1 MATIDTRKNK
11 AGEITGYRIRACVG
25 RDEQYKQVW
34 RTCTIARPEG
44 LTPKKEEKE
53 VKRIADEWEK
63 AQKDEYE
70 RTHVRSDKAKIT
82 FKEFVEEH
90 WMKDHVKTPDHT
102 PSSIEFFEYTSKM
115 ATDYFGDRKKLRE
128 IDVEA
133 VKRYINHLKSTPT
146 KTTGKPF
153 GATSVK
159 HFYGTLKNIL
169 NYAKRLHY
177 IDSNP
182 CEDLSQKETPGRQK
196 KDIDF
201 LEPSEAIRFLQCL
214 ENEPLFW
221 QCLLNV
227 LLKVGLRRG
236 EAVALQWQ
244 DLDEKNLK
252 IHVNRNITL
261 NKAKNS
267 EETFHIGL
275 PKSKESRIVPI
286 SSQLCFMLKRLKK
299 EQEEKYQAILLPQAF
314 IFSNAEDPYKPVRPD
329 SVTTKVRRFVEKNHL
344 QNVSPHDL
352 RHTAASLA
360 LEAGSDLK
368 EVQELLGHADPETT
382 MRYYT
387 GISEQRKRRTVEGI
401 EALLSANVN

>member
-11 AGEITGYRIRACVG
+11 AGEITSYRIRACVG

-53 VKRIADEWEK
+53 VKRIAEEWEK
-63 AQKDEYE
+63 VQKEE
-70 RTHVRSDKAKIT
+70 FEKSHAKSDKARIT
-82 FKEFVEEH
+82 FKEFVEDH
-90 WMKDHVKTPDHT
+90 WLKDNVKIADRT
-102 PSSIEFFEYTSKM
+102 PSSIEFFEYTSQM
-115 ATDYFGDRKKLRE
+115 AIDYFGDRKKLKE

-133 VKRYINHLKSTPT
+133 VKRFINHLKSTPT

-153 GATSVK
+153 CATSVK

-177 IDSNP
+177 IDYNP
-182 CEDLSQKETPGRQK
+182 CDDLSQKETPGRQK
-196 KDIDF
+196 KEIDF
-201 LEPSEAIRFLQCL
+201 LEPSEAIRFLKCL

-244 DLDEKNLK
+244 DLDEKNLE
-252 IHVNRNITL
+252 IHVDRNVTL
-261 NKAKNS
+261 IKSKDAK
-267 EETFHIGL
+267 ETFHIGL
-275 PKSKESRIVPI
+275 PKSKKARIVPI
-286 SSQLCFMLKRLKK
+286 SSQLCFMLNRLKK
-299 EQEEKYQAILLPQAF
+299 EQENKFQATFLPHAY
-314 IFSNAEDPYKPVRPD
+314 IFCNSEDPYKPVRPD

-368 EVQELLGHADPETT
+368 EVQELLGHSDPETT

-387 GISEQRKRRTVEGI
+387 GISEKRKHKTVEGI
-401 EALLSANVN
+401 EALLAAKAE

>member
-11 AGEITGYRIRACVG
+11 AGEITSYRIRACVG

-53 VKRIADEWEK
+53 VKRIAEEWEK
-63 AQKDEYE
+63 AQKEEYE
-70 RTHVRSDKAKIT
+70 KSHAKSDKSRIT
-82 FKEFVEEH
+82 FKEFVEDH
-90 WMKDHVKTPDHT
+90 WMIDHVKTADHT
-102 PSSIEFFEYTSKM
+102 PSSIEFFEYTSQM
-115 ATDYFGDRKKLRE
+115 AIDYFGDRRKLKE

-133 VKRYINHLKSTPT
+133 VKRYINHLKSAPT

-177 IDSNP
+177 IDYNP

-196 KDIDF
+196 KEIDF
-201 LEPSEAIRFLQCL
+201 LEPSEAIRFLKCL

-244 DLDEKNLK
+244 DLDEKNLE
-252 IHVNRNITL
+252 IHVNRNVTL
-261 NKAKNS
+261 NKSKDAK
-267 EETFHIGL
+267 ETFHIGL

-286 SSQLCFMLKRLKK
+286 SSQLCFMLNRLKK
-299 EQEEKYQAILLPQAF
+299 EQEDKFQATFLPHAY
-314 IFSNAEDPYKPVRPD
+314 IFCNSEDPYKPVRPD

-368 EVQELLGHADPETT
+368 EVQELLGHSDPETT

-387 GISEQRKRRTVEGI
+387 GISEKRKRQTVEGI
-401 EALLSANVN
+401 EALLKVNAK